1 MDDSKAEVQDP
12 LLEIN
17 LGTEDNHRPIY
28 ISGLMEPE
36 LLAKM
41 EELLREF
48 KDCFAWDYTE
58 MPELSRDLVEHRLP
72 TVEDFKPFKQP
83 PRRMSAEVELQVKEE
98 IVRLVKAKFI
108 RPARYVEWLSNIVPV
123 KKKTGAIRICVDFRN
138 LNLAT
143 PKDEYPMPMADLLV
157 DGAAKHEILSFMDG
171 HSGYNQIFIAEEDV
185 HKTAFRCPGSI
196 GTFEYVVMPFGLK
209 NAGATYQRAM
219 NSIFHDMI
227 GRNLEVYID
236 DVVIKSESRLGH
248 VDDLRSAF
256 ERMRRHQ
263 LKMNPKKCAFGVSAG
278 NFLGFLVH
286 QRGIEI
292 DKNKAKAIINAPPPK
307 NKKGVQSLLGQINFL
322 RRFIANSAGKV
333 EPFSSLLK
341 LKDEEKFRWEETH
354 QRAFD
359 AIKEYLAKPP
369 VLIPPKRG
377 RPLKLYISAAE
388 NSIGSLL
395 AQDNDEKKEQAV
407 YYLSRILT
415 ATERKYSPVE
425 KLCLALYFTAT
436 KLRHYMLP
444 SVVHIIAK
452 TDLIKYMLTRPII
465 RGRIGK
471 WTMALAEFTFRYVPQ
486 QAVKGQALADFLAAH
501 PCVEIEEMDFL
512 EVGTLS
518 LFPWRL
524 YFDGSRTFNMG
535 GAGVIIETPKGFR
548 TRYSFQLDF
557 DCTNNQAEYE
567 ALIIGLEILKELGVK
582 SVAVMGDSM
591 LVLKQLSGDY
601 KVTSQALLGYHA
613 LASQLMEDFDDV
625 RLAHLPREHNTQ
637 ANAMA
642 QLASGVEIS
651 EGLSEELFKVEKRS
665 LPSVFE
671 RGVPA
676 EVMVLTI
683 APEDWR
689 HDIVQYLKNPN
700 GSYSQQIRRRAQY
713 YVIRDEVLF
722 RIGSDDLLMKCLGK
736 KEQLVAMTEVH
747 EGICGAH
754 QAGIKMRWLLRRHG
768 YYWPTILKDCIEY
781 AKGCKDCQ
789 RHGPIQHVPAGPMN
803 PIVKA
808 WPFKGWAMDVIGQ
821 IYPKSSKGHK
831 YILVAT
837 DFFTKWVE
845 AVPLKQVT
853 QVEVIEFIEKN
864 IIHRFGLPESIMT
877 DRGTAFMGEAVQ
889 AAARNWGIR
898 MVQSTPYNPQSNGQA
913 EASNKVIK
921 GILEKMIDKNPKE
934 WHSLLSNSLWAYR
947 TSKRSATQT
956 TPFALT
962 YGHDAVLPLEI
973 SVKSL
978 RVVRHAEWSEDEY
991 GQAMAQ
997 ELDDLDEVRLG
1008 ALDRLK
1014 AQKEAVARAYDK
1026 KTKAKSFGVGD
1037 LVWKTILPV
1046 GSKDPKFGK
1055 WSPTWEGPFLVHQV
1069 LGKGAYKLSDQN
1081 GRVHDAPI
1089 NGRFLKKY
1097 YPTVWE
1103 MAER

>member
-1 MDDSKAEVQDP
+1 M
-12 LLEIN
+12 
-17 LGTEDNHRPIY
+17 
-28 ISGLMEPE
+28 
-36 LLAKM
+36 
-41 EELLREF
+41 
-48 KDCFAWDYTE
+48 
-58 MPELSRDLVEHRLP
+58 
-72 TVEDFKPFKQP
+72 
-83 PRRMSAEVELQVKEE
+83 
-98 IVRLVKAKFI
+98 
-108 RPARYVEWLSNIVPV
+108 
-123 KKKTGAIRICVDFRN
+123 
-138 LNLAT
+138 
-143 PKDEYPMPMADLLV
+143 
-157 DGAAKHEILSFMDG
+157 
-171 HSGYNQIFIAEEDV
+171 
-185 HKTAFRCPGSI
+185 
-196 GTFEYVVMPFGLK
+196 
-209 NAGATYQRAM
+209 
-219 NSIFHDMI
+219 
-227 GRNLEVYID
+227 
-236 DVVIKSESRLGH
+236 
-248 VDDLRSAF
+248 
-256 ERMRRHQ
+256 
-263 LKMNPKKCAFGVSAG
+263 
-278 NFLGFLVH
+278 
-286 QRGIEI
+286 
-292 DKNKAKAIINAPPPK
+292 
-307 NKKGVQSLLGQINFL
+307 
-322 RRFIANSAGKV
+322 
-333 EPFSSLLK
+333 
-341 LKDEEKFRWEETH
+341 
-354 QRAFD
+354 
-359 AIKEYLAKPP
+359 
-369 VLIPPKRG
+369 
-377 RPLKLYISAAE
+377 
-388 NSIGSLL
+388 
-395 AQDNDEKKEQAV
+395 
-407 YYLSRILT
+407 
-415 ATERKYSPVE
+415 
-425 KLCLALYFTAT
+425 
-436 KLRHYMLP
+436 
-444 SVVHIIAK
+444 VHIIAK

-518 LFPWRL
+518 LFPWCL
-524 YFDGSRTFNMG
+524 YFDGSRTSNMG
-535 GAGVIIETPKGFR
+535 GVGVIIETPKGFR
-548 TRYSFQLDF
+548 THYSFQLDF

-567 ALIIGLEILKELGVK
+567 ALIIGLEILKELGLK
-582 SVAVMGDSM
+582 SAVVVGDST

-613 LASQLMEDFDDV
+613 LASQLMEDFEDV
-625 RLAHLPREHNTQ
+625 RLTHLPREHNTQ

-651 EGLSEELFKVEKRS
+651 ERLSEELFKVEKRS

-671 RGVPA
+671 RGAPA
-676 EVMVLTI
+676 EVMMLTI

-700 GSYSQQIRRRAQY
+700 GPHSQQVRRRAQY
-713 YVIRDEVLF
+713 YVIRDEALF

-754 QAGIKMRWLLRRHG
+754 QAGIKMSYLG
-768 YYWPTILKDCIEY
+768 
-781 AKGCKDCQ
+781 
-789 RHGPIQHVPAGPMN
+789 
-803 PIVKA
+803 
-808 WPFKGWAMDVIGQ
+808 
-821 IYPKSSKGHK
+821 
-831 YILVAT
+831 
-837 DFFTKWVE
+837 
-845 AVPLKQVT
+845 
-853 QVEVIEFIEKN
+853 
-864 IIHRFGLPESIMT
+864 
-877 DRGTAFMGEAVQ
+877 RGTAFMGEAVQ

-898 MVQSTPYNPQSNGQA
+898 MVQSTPYNPQSNGQV

-921 GILEKMIDKNPKE
+921 GILEKMIDKNPME

-1026 KTKAKSFGVGD
+1026 KTKAKSFGAGD

-1081 GRVHDAPI
+1081 GRVHDATI

-1103 MAER
+1103 MAENNPP